1 MSSTARSSYIRSSQE
16 KCRPGREAKC
26 VPRVEWRWRQESSRS
41 APAVLRI
48 PKQKPYACNELPK
61 QKPHACNEGH
71 ERTPPF
77 DGAMQGNARRAI
89 ASASHTRTVQSNE
102 IAAGKAKHE
111 QLWHCSNKQPISG
124 TGVQGRAH
132 TTTRLDWDGVM
143 SMQSS
148 TAAAWR
154 SLRTIVRTRR
164 IRSKARRLSQPRGA
178 HDATRGLAADPRRW
192 PSRGRASSGPRRW
205 PSPLAPLADG
215 RCSCSLSRSHTAA
228 RGPPHAHSRGRLAQR
243 CLHPMSPSPFPACTA
258 LHAPGSRELSVLWPL
273 KRHKKWPLA
282 KLAF

>member
-1 MSSTARSSYIRSSQE
+1 MR
-16 KCRPGREAKC
+16 AKS
-26 VPRVEWRWRQESSRS
+26 RVEMETRVESQCTSCITDSQTEALCVQRASQTEAPCVQRGPRKDSPIRWGHARQ
-41 APAVLRI
+41 
-48 PKQKPYACNELPK
+48 
-61 QKPHACNEGH
+61 
-71 ERTPPF
+71 
-77 DGAMQGNARRAI
+77 RATRDSLGL
-89 ASASHTRTVQSNE
+89 AHTDVQSNE

-192 PSRGRASSGPRRW
+192 RYASSGPRR
-205 PSPLAPLADG
+205 
-215 RCSCSLSRSHTAA
+215 
-228 RGPPHAHSRGRLAQR
+228 
-243 CLHPMSPSPFPACTA
+243 
-258 LHAPGSRELSVLWPL
+258 
-273 KRHKKWPLA
+273 
-282 KLAF
+282 

>member
-1 MSSTARSSYIRSSQE
+1 MR
-16 KCRPGREAKC
+16 AKS
-26 VPRVEWRWRQESSRS
+26 RVEMETRVESQCTSCITDSQTEALCVQRASQTEAPCVQRGPRKDSPIRWGHARQ
-41 APAVLRI
+41 
-48 PKQKPYACNELPK
+48 
-61 QKPHACNEGH
+61 
-71 ERTPPF
+71 
-77 DGAMQGNARRAI
+77 RATRGSLGL
-89 ASASHTRTVQSNE
+89 AHTDVQFNE

-192 PSRGRASSGPRRW
+192 PSPLALRQLGASPLTLAAGAPRRW
-205 PSPLAPLADG
+205 SLQLLTLSLPHRSARPATRPLA
-215 RCSCSLSRSHTAA
+215 
-228 RGPPHAHSRGRLAQR
+228 GPPRAAPPTPYVALAVR
-243 CLHPMSPSPFPACTA
+243 RVHCAAC
-258 LHAPGSRELSVLWPL
+258 PWI
-273 KRHKKWPLA
+273 
-282 KLAF
+282 

>member
-1 MSSTARSSYIRSSQE
+1 MR
-16 KCRPGREAKC
+16 AKS
-26 VPRVEWRWRQESSRS
+26 RVEMETRVESQCTSCITDSQTEALCVQRASQTEAPCVQRGPRKDSPIRWGHARQ
-41 APAVLRI
+41 
-48 PKQKPYACNELPK
+48 
-61 QKPHACNEGH
+61 
-71 ERTPPF
+71 
-77 DGAMQGNARRAI
+77 RATRDSLGL
-89 ASASHTRTVQSNE
+89 AHTDVQFNE

-192 PSRGRASSGPRRW
+192 RPSPMVAAAAHSLVPTPQRAARHTPTRGAASRSAAYTLCRPRRSPRALRCMPLDLENSPFSGLSRGTKNG
-205 PSPLAPLADG
+205 PSPSWRFENFFSENFFQKFLEK
-215 RCSCSLSRSHTAA
+215 A
-228 RGPPHAHSRGRLAQR
+228 RLVV
-243 CLHPMSPSPFPACTA
+243 
-258 LHAPGSRELSVLWPL
+258 LSV
-273 KRHKKWPLA
+273 RH
-282 KLAF
+282 

>member
-1 MSSTARSSYIRSSQE
+1 MR
-16 KCRPGREAKC
+16 AKS
-26 VPRVEWRWRQESSRS
+26 RVEMETRVESQCTSCITDSQTEALCVQRASQTEAPCVQRGPRKDSPIRWGHARQ
-41 APAVLRI
+41 
-48 PKQKPYACNELPK
+48 
-61 QKPHACNEGH
+61 
-71 ERTPPF
+71 
-77 DGAMQGNARRAI
+77 RATRDSLGL
-89 ASASHTRTVQSNE
+89 AHTDVQSNE

-178 HDATRGLAADPRRW
+178 HDALAAGAPRRW
-192 PSRGRASSGPRRW
+192 SLQLLTLSFPHRSARPATR
-205 PSPLAPLADG
+205 PLA
-215 RCSCSLSRSHTAA
+215 
-228 RGPPHAHSRGRLAQR
+228 GPPRAAPPTPYVALAVPR
-243 CLHPMSPSPFPACTA
+243 VHCAAC
-258 LHAPGSRELSVLWPL
+258 PWI
-273 KRHKKWPLA
+273 
-282 KLAF
+282 